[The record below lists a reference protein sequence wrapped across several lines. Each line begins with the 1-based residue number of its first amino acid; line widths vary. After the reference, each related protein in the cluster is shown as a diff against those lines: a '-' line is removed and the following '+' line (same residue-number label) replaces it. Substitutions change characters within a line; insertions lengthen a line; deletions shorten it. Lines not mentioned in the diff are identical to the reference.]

1 MTAVPR
7 RRMVPAYLATGGRSR
22 PGTEGFERLTVLF
35 ADRADRAEPPAELE
49 PEHRRLWEL
58 LRPGALTVVE
68 AAAHL
73 RLPVSATV
81 FLAADLVEAGLAD
94 RLLLGADT
102 TTRTA
107 RELGGPARLLTDLA
121 PRLSRTF
128 GPELPDRLLL
138 ANPASAFAV
147 DWRTP

>member
-22 PGTEGFERLTVLF
+22 PGTAGFDRLTVLF
-35 ADRADRAEPPAELE
+35 ADRVEPPRELE
-49 PEHRRLWEL
+49 PEHQRLWEL

-81 FLAADLVEAGLAD
+81 FLAADLVEAGCLRARAPIPRAQQTD
-94 RLLLGADT
+94 RSIVERLLVGLRAL
-102 TTRTA
+102 R
-107 RELGGPARLLTDLA
+107 
-121 PRLSRTF
+121 
-128 GPELPDRLLL
+128 
-138 ANPASAFAV
+138 
-147 DWRTP
+147 

>member
-1 MTAVPR
+1 MTAPR

-22 PGTEGFERLTVLF
+22 PGAKGFERLTVLF
-35 ADRADRAEPPAELE
+35 ADREDPPEALE

-81 FLAADLVEAGLAD
+81 FLAADLVEAGCLHARAPIPRAQQTD
-94 RLLLGADT
+94 RSIVERLLVGLRAL
-102 TTRTA
+102 R
-107 RELGGPARLLTDLA
+107 
-121 PRLSRTF
+121 
-128 GPELPDRLLL
+128 
-138 ANPASAFAV
+138 
-147 DWRTP
+147 

>member
-35 ADRADRAEPPAELE
+35 ADRAEPPTGLE

-81 FLAADLVEAGLAD
+81 FLAADLVEAGCLHARAPIPPAQQTD
-94 RLLLGADT
+94 RSIVERLLVGLRAL
-102 TTRTA
+102 R
-107 RELGGPARLLTDLA
+107 
-121 PRLSRTF
+121 
-128 GPELPDRLLL
+128 
-138 ANPASAFAV
+138 
-147 DWRTP
+147 

>member
-1 MTAVPR
+1 MTASR

-22 PGTEGFERLTVLF
+22 PGNKGFERLTVLF
-35 ADRADRAEPPAELE
+35 ADRADPPDALE

-81 FLAADLVEAGLAD
+81 FLAADLVEAGCLRARAPIPRAQQTD
-94 RLLLGADT
+94 RSIVERLLVGLRAL
-102 TTRTA
+102 R
-107 RELGGPARLLTDLA
+107 
-121 PRLSRTF
+121 
-128 GPELPDRLLL
+128 
-138 ANPASAFAV
+138 
-147 DWRTP
+147 

>member
-35 ADRADRAEPPAELE
+35 ADRADRAEPPTELE

-81 FLAADLVEAGLAD
+81 FLAADLVEAGCLHARAPIPRTQQTD
-94 RLLLGADT
+94 RSIVERLLVGLRAL
-102 TTRTA
+102 R
-107 RELGGPARLLTDLA
+107 
-121 PRLSRTF
+121 
-128 GPELPDRLLL
+128 
-138 ANPASAFAV
+138 
-147 DWRTP
+147 

>member
-1 MTAVPR
+1 MTAAPR

-22 PGTEGFERLTVLF
+22 PGTKGFERLTVLF
-35 ADRADRAEPPAELE
+35 ADRADPPDALE

-81 FLAADLVEAGLAD
+81 FLAADLVEAGCLHARAPVPRAQQTD
-94 RLLLGADT
+94 RSLVERLLVGLRAL
-102 TTRTA
+102 R
-107 RELGGPARLLTDLA
+107 
-121 PRLSRTF
+121 
-128 GPELPDRLLL
+128 
-138 ANPASAFAV
+138 
-147 DWRTP
+147 

>member
-1 MTAVPR
+1 MSAVPR

-35 ADRADRAEPPAELE
+35 ADRVEPPTGLE

-81 FLAADLVEAGLAD
+81 FLAADLVEAGCLHARAPIPRAQQTD
-94 RLLLGADT
+94 RSIVERLLVGLRAL
-102 TTRTA
+102 R
-107 RELGGPARLLTDLA
+107 
-121 PRLSRTF
+121 
-128 GPELPDRLLL
+128 
-138 ANPASAFAV
+138 
-147 DWRTP
+147 

>member
-22 PGTEGFERLTVLF
+22 PNTPGFERLTVLY
-35 ADRADRAEPPAELE
+35 AVGAEPPQGLE
-49 PEHRRLWEL
+49 HEHGRLWEL

-81 FLAADLVEAGLAD
+81 FLAADLVEAGCLNARAPIPRAQQTD
-94 RLLLGADT
+94 RSIVERLLVGL
-102 TTRTA
+102 RTL
-107 RELGGPARLLTDLA
+107 R
-121 PRLSRTF
+121 
-128 GPELPDRLLL
+128 
-138 ANPASAFAV
+138 
-147 DWRTP
+147 

>member
-1 MTAVPR
+1 MTAAPR

-22 PGTEGFERLTVLF
+22 PGTKGFERLTVLF
-35 ADRADRAEPPAELE
+35 ADRADPPAALE

-81 FLAADLVEAGLAD
+81 FLAADLVESGCLRARAPIPRAQQTD
-94 RLLLGADT
+94 RSIVERLLVGLRAL
-102 TTRTA
+102 R
-107 RELGGPARLLTDLA
+107 
-121 PRLSRTF
+121 
-128 GPELPDRLLL
+128 
-138 ANPASAFAV
+138 
-147 DWRTP
+147 

>member
-22 PGTEGFERLTVLF
+22 PGTSGFDRLTVLSV
-35 ADRADRAEPPAELE
+35 DDTRPPEELE

-58 LRPGALTVVE
+58 LLPGSLTVVE

-81 FLAADLVEAGLAD
+81 FLAADLVEAGGLRARAPIPRAQQTD
-94 RLLLGADT
+94 RSIVERLLVGLRAL
-102 TTRTA
+102 R
-107 RELGGPARLLTDLA
+107 
-121 PRLSRTF
+121 
-128 GPELPDRLLL
+128 
-138 ANPASAFAV
+138 
-147 DWRTP
+147 

>member
-22 PGTEGFERLTVLF
+22 PGTAGFERLTVLF
-35 ADRADRAEPPAELE
+35 ADRAEPPGDLE

-81 FLAADLVEAGLAD
+81 FLAADLVEAGSLRARAPIPPAQQTD
-94 RLLLGADT
+94 RSIVERLLVGLRAL
-102 TTRTA
+102 R
-107 RELGGPARLLTDLA
+107 
-121 PRLSRTF
+121 
-128 GPELPDRLLL
+128 
-138 ANPASAFAV
+138 
-147 DWRTP
+147 

>member
-22 PGTEGFERLTVLF
+22 PGTKGFERLTVLF
-35 ADRADRAEPPAELE
+35 ADRADPPEALD

-73 RLPVSATV
+73 SLPVSATV
-81 FLAADLVEAGLAD
+81 FLAADLVEAGCLHARAPIPRAQQTD
-94 RLLLGADT
+94 RSIVERLLVGLRAL
-102 TTRTA
+102 R
-107 RELGGPARLLTDLA
+107 
-121 PRLSRTF
+121 
-128 GPELPDRLLL
+128 
-138 ANPASAFAV
+138 
-147 DWRTP
+147 